1 MVQGRLREVL
11 ERGAG
16 VGVFDEPDARVGRA
30 EHPVCGDRV
39 QLSVRLTGDRVL
51 GVRWQAAGCPASM
64 ALAAL
69 AAEALVDVA
78 VDELDA
84 TLRAAIAAHGGL
96 ARAEHHAEAMVLRAL
111 HAAVGG

>member
-16 VGVFDEPDARVGRA
+16 VGAFDTPDARLGRA

-39 QLSVRLTGDRVL
+39 QLSVRVADGRVL
-51 GVRWQAAGCPASM
+51 GVRWQAAGCPATM

-69 AAEALVDVA
+69 CAEALVDVPFDA
-78 VDELDA
+78 LDA
-84 TLRAAIAAHGGL
+84 ALRAAIAAHGGL
-96 ARAEHHAEAMVLRAL
+96 QRAEHHAEAMLLRAL
-111 HAAVGG
+111 HAAVGA